1 LVRQAGVELVVRG
14 PCCWSLVLSFL
25 LRRFCYFPFVWSV
38 LFFLAVSGHLF
49 ATDPCLPTP
58 PPAYSVDPMML
69 ANAYA
74 SAARWIIIS
83 DVGTCKVLILK
94 LCYVINYIIFDFL

>member
-1 LVRQAGVELVVRG
+1 LLVFGSFFSVAT
-14 PCCWSLVLSFL
+14 FL
-25 LRRFCYFPFVWSV
+25 LFSFCLVCT
-38 LFFLAVSGHLF
+38 FFLAVSGHLF